1 MKVNEF
7 KLEMLRLLLKDPKI
21 KSCLLTD
28 GNFAGSITVLDNGD
42 LRLGKYKDGWK
53 NWLFNSWYTMDF
65 FTLANK
71 IAVIITGKDT
81 LGGNPNDF
89 KKMVMEII
97 ENCMVS
103 KNIESVIE
111 LLFQYVVLF
120 CSSSPLRSE
129 YMKLDNDAT
138 SNTNNKKVKMKGRS
152 QCAYLDLGHGET
164 LPFVMEIISD

>member
-7 KLEMLRLLLKDPKI
+7 KLEMLRLLIKDPKI
-21 KSCLLTD
+21 KSCLLAD
-28 GNFAGSITVLDNGD
+28 GNLAGCIRVLDNGD
-42 LRLGKYKDGWK
+42 LRLGKYKSGWK

-81 LGGNPNDF
+81 LGGDPNDF

-97 ENCMVS
+97 EKCMVS

-120 CSSSPLRSE
+120 CAGSPLRSE
-129 YMKLDNDAT
+129 YMKLDDKP
-138 SNTNNKKVKMKGRS
+138 TNRSKNMKVRGMS
-152 QCAYLDLGHGET
+152 QQAYLDLGHGST
-164 LPFVMEIISD
+164 LPFILEIVGE

>member
-21 KSCLLTD
+21 KTCLLAD
-28 GNFAGSITVLDNGD
+28 GNFASNVKVLDNGD

-71 IAVIITGKDT
+71 IAVIITGRDT
-81 LGGNPNDF
+81 LGGDPRDF

-97 ENCMVS
+97 EKCMVS
-103 KNIESVIE
+103 KNVESVID
-111 LLFQYVVLF
+111 LLFQYVVLI
-120 CSSSPLRSE
+120 CSDSPLRSE
-129 YMKLDNDAT
+129 YIRLDDKAT
-138 SNTNNKKVKMKGRS
+138 ERSKNFKVKGVS
-152 QCAYLDLGHGET
+152 QSAYMDLGHGDG
-164 LPFVMEIISD
+164 LPFTLVITNE